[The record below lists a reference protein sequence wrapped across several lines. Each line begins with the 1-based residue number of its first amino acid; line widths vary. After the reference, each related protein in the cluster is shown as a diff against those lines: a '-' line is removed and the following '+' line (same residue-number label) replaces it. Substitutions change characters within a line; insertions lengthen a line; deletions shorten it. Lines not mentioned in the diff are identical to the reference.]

1 MEGKSKNIFSLLFF
15 FLSWSE
21 KGKRKAK
28 HQNAIKQ
35 LVTKGRKKCVD
46 TNRLSKEFVC
56 FFQSKQISVCGN
68 WMDTIKEK
76 INKSKNFHVVISGYS
91 IKFRSKSISKIKKMS
106 ANVTNRFFFFF
117 CRHIWRWSFFLF
129 LFGPPWIKTACKH
142 TPSKREHHNI
152 LDRHSFWDPIFSH
165 SSLHHN
171 HPSTDAVFDT
181 WINLSPHEDGAYPVR
196 KKTQP
201 APVLNCDSLQSV
213 AISKKEK
220 KF

>member
-117 CRHIWRWSFFLF
+117 LSTHLKMIFLSFPLRSP
-129 LFGPPWIKTACKH
+129 LNKNRMQTHAIKERTPQHPWPT
-142 TPSKREHHNI
+142 
-152 LDRHSFWDPIFSH
+152 FSLG
-165 SSLHHN
+165 SN
-171 HPSTDAVFDT
+171 FFP
-181 WINLSPHEDGAYPVR
+181 
-196 KKTQP
+196 
-201 APVLNCDSLQSV
+201 
-213 AISKKEK
+213 
-220 KF
+220 